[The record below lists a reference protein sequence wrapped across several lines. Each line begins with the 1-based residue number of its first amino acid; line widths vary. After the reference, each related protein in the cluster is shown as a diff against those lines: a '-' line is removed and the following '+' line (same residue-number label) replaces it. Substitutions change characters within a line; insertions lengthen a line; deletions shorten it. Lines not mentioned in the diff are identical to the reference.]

1 MLKRL
6 LKRPSLNLLAWLLL
20 AAFYISICLNI
31 AFFKQVLQALPLDS
45 LHNVLVFLSM
55 PVVAFSVINIVLTL
69 SSFLW
74 LNRPLAC
81 LFILVGAAAQYFI
94 MTYGIVIDRSMIAN
108 IIDTTPAESY
118 ALMTPQMLLTLGFS
132 GVLAALIACWI
143 KIKPAASRLRSV
155 LFRGAN
161 ILVSVLL
168 ILLVAALFYK
178 DYASLFR
185 NNKELVKSLSPS
197 NSIVASWSWYSHQ
210 RLANLPLVR
219 IGEDAHRN
227 PLMQNEKRKNL
238 TILIVGETSRA
249 ENFSL
254 NGYPRETNPRLAKDN
269 VVYFPATSRLRS
281 VLFRGANILVSV
293 LLILLVAALFYK
305 DYASLFR
312 NNKELVKSLSP
323 SNSIVA
329 SWSWYS
335 HQRLANLPLVRIG
348 EDAHRNPL
356 MQNEKRKNLTIL
368 IVGETSRAENF
379 SLHGYPR
386 ETNPRLAKDNVVYFP
401 NTASCGTATAVSVPC
416 MFSDMPRE
424 HYKEELAQH
433 QEGVL
438 DIIQRAG
445 INVLWNDND
454 GGCKGVCDRVPHQNV
469 TALNLPGQCINGEC
483 YDEVL
488 FHGLEDYINNLQG
501 DGVIV
506 LHTIGSHGP
515 TYYNRYPPQFRK
527 FTPTCDTN
535 EIQTCTKEQLVN
547 TYDNTLV
554 YVDYIV
560 DKAINLL
567 KEHQDK
573 FTTSLVYLSDHGES
587 LGENGIYLHGLP
599 YAIAPDSQKQVPMLL
614 WLSEDYQ
621 KRYQVDQNCLQKQA
635 QTQHYSQ
642 DNLFSTL
649 LGLTGVETKYYQA
662 ADDILQTCR
671 RVSE

>member
-6 LKRPSLNLLAWLLL
+6 LKRPSLNLFSWLLL
-20 AAFYISICLNI
+20 ATFYISVCLNI
-31 AFFKQVLQALPLDS
+31 AFFKQVLQVLPLDS

-69 SSFLW
+69 GSFLW

-94 MTYGIVIDRSMIAN
+94 MTYGIVIDRSMITN

-118 ALMTPQMLLTLGFS
+118 ALMTPRMLLTLGLS
-132 GVLAALIACWI
+132 GVLAAIIACWI
-143 KIKPAASRLRSV
+143 KIKPTTSRLRSV

-161 ILVSVLL
+161 ILISVLL

-210 RLANLPLVR
+210 RSANLPLIR

-227 PLMQNEKRKNL
+227 PLMQNGKRKNL

-254 NGYPRETNPRLAKDN
+254 N
-269 VVYFPATSRLRS
+269 
-281 VLFRGANILVSV
+281 
-293 LLILLVAALFYK
+293 
-305 DYASLFR
+305 
-312 NNKELVKSLSP
+312 
-323 SNSIVA
+323 
-329 SWSWYS
+329 
-335 HQRLANLPLVRIG
+335 
-348 EDAHRNPL
+348 
-356 MQNEKRKNLTIL
+356 
-368 IVGETSRAENF
+368 
-379 SLHGYPR
+379 GYPR

-454 GGCKGVCDRVPHQNV
+454 GGCKG
-469 TALNLPGQCINGEC
+469 
-483 YDEVL
+483 
-488 FHGLEDYINNLQG
+488 
-501 DGVIV
+501 
-506 LHTIGSHGP
+506 
-515 TYYNRYPPQFRK
+515 PPQFRK

-535 EIQTCTKEQLVN
+535 EIQTCTQEQLVN